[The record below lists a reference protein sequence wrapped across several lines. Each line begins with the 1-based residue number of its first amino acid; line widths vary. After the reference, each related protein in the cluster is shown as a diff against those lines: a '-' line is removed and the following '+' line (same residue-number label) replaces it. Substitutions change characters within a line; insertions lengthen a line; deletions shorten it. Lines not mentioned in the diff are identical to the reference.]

1 MFKAKTFFLILPFI
15 IIFCSGKE
23 SIPSHEDY
31 LTFEKKYRLE
41 VKEFNDFLRENK
53 LENFSIE
60 EILRQGTSWK
70 RLNEKPFVIPPKKY
84 WENIIPTLKFLR
96 EEIIPLIGPVEILS
110 AYRESSYN
118 LKAGGARKSK
128 HLDFFAVDL
137 RPVKNI
143 SRKDL
148 HSKLLDIWTKKGK
161 EYNLGLGLY
170 SGLRFHIDRAGYRKW

>member
-1 MFKAKTFFLILPFI
+1 M
-15 IIFCSGKE
+15 
-23 SIPSHEDY
+23 
-31 LTFEKKYRLE
+31 
-41 VKEFNDFLRENK
+41 
-53 LENFSIE
+53 
-60 EILRQGTSWK
+60 
-70 RLNEKPFVIPPKKY
+70 
-84 WENIIPTLKFLR
+84 KFLR

-170 SGLRFHIDRAGYRKW
+170 SGLRFHIDTAGYRKW